1 MAKFRLT
8 LKDPDGVYESLQEAA
23 KDSIAG
29 VATLSASERE
39 ALIDLRRES
48 LSGAMA
54 RWVEFGEYVTI
65 EIDTDARTAV
75 VVEAGREAD
84 AR

>member
-1 MAKFRLT
+1 
-8 LKDPDGVYESLQEAA
+8 
-23 KDSIAG
+23 
-29 VATLSASERE
+29 
-39 ALIDLRRES
+39 LRRES